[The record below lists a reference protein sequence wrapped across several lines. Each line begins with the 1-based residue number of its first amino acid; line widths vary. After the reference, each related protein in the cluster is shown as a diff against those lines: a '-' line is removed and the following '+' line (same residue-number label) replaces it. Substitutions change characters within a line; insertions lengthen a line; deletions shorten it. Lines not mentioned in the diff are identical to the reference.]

1 MDTTETGSVQ
11 RSAEEKAWDGM
22 SQMSR
27 KSASA
32 AYISPSVK
40 GDGIVPY
47 VNLTSLQC
55 LWAGQGN
62 VSGCSIKI
70 KILLSTA
77 CSTSHHVER

>member
-1 MDTTETGSVQ
+1 MDITETGSVQ

-47 VNLTSLQC
+47 VNLTSL
-55 LWAGQGN
+55 
-62 VSGCSIKI
+62 
-70 KILLSTA
+70 
-77 CSTSHHVER
+77 